1 MNKIFSDK
9 DIEYIKGNYKSM
21 TYGQIAS
28 KLNYTEKQIRS
39 KALNLGLTKTRKFNK
54 KYFQRITT
62 PNQAYWLGLIYADGY
77 LVHNKK
83 LSNYELGIE
92 LINTDHKL
100 LDDLNVELGGV
111 HKVVFFHKEKNFN
124 GYEYETDTCALRIYS
139 KTIVDDLIKCGVVP
153 NKTYS
158 SIYPK
163 CENFIWDFIRGFLDG
178 DGCIYVNTKNYIT
191 VKFTNSNVDFLN
203 HIKNIIEAELQIE
216 GSIYQENSHKYQL
229 VYYRQTDV
237 HILLQHIYYTNHN
250 QHLDRK
256 YQIYHS
262 YYGLAN

>member
-1 MNKIFSDK
+1 MIVDKTYTQDKTMQTVIERAAYYRANPHRFVKDYLGIDLRLFQMILIVMMNFNTNFMYLASRGKKKDKTMNKIFSDK

-62 PNQAYWLGLIYADGY
+62 PNQAYWLGFIYADGY

-163 CENFIWDFIRGFLDG
+163 CENFIWDFIRGF
-178 DGCIYVNTKNYIT
+178 
-191 VKFTNSNVDFLN
+191 
-203 HIKNIIEAELQIE
+203 
-216 GSIYQENSHKYQL
+216 
-229 VYYRQTDV
+229 
-237 HILLQHIYYTNHN
+237 
-250 QHLDRK
+250 
-256 YQIYHS
+256 
-262 YYGLAN
+262 